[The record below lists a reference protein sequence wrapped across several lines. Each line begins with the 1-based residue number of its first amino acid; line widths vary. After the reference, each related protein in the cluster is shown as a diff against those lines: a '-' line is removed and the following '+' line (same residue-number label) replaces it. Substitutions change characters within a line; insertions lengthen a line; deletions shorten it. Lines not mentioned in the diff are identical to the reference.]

1 MVMIALCSS
10 LIGAVL
16 GTRLRVLVLLPVM
29 AFGLALVVAVAAIN
43 GSTAT
48 SAIVAASVL
57 AVCLQLGYVGG
68 LLTRLCMTA
77 ARLPTERPQHST
89 FTVIDGERL
98 HRWD

>member
-1 MVMIALCSS
+1 MVMIAICSS

-16 GTRLRVLVLLPVM
+16 GTRLRVLVLLPVS

-43 GSTAT
+43 GLSAA
-48 SAIVAASVL
+48 SAITAASVL

-68 LLTRLCMTA
+68 LLTRLCLTM
-77 ARLPTERPQHST
+77 ARTPTERPLHST

-98 HRWD
+98 HR